1 MAGKERPLTVI
12 FTVSARADWIAIWH
26 WNATT
31 WGVRRADSYM
41 AFLEAEIMRLA
52 SNLELGIAVEEFP
65 GLRRRVI
72 KKRSRG
78 HGHLVFY
85 RATDSHLEVVHIY
98 HTAQDWQS
106 GPLQD

>member
-1 MAGKERPLTVI
+1 MAGNERPLTVI

-31 WGVRRADSYM
+31 RGVRRADSYM

-52 SNLELGIAVEEFP
+52 SNPELGIGVEEFP
-65 GLRRRVI
+65 GLRRRVV
-72 KKRSRG
+72 KKRTRG
-78 HGHLVFY
+78 YGHVVLY
-85 RATDSHLEVVHIY
+85 RVTGSHLEVVHVY

-106 GPLQD
+106 GLSNE